1 MGSRP
6 TSAHE
11 RRDGAGGRVD
21 GAVSAGPRACEGRE
35 RNDARGM
42 MVHQG
47 EKTSLLWVRRRFP
60 IGGPVPDDQVG
71 GPA

>member
-1 MGSRP
+1 
-6 TSAHE
+6 
-11 RRDGAGGRVD
+11 VD

-60 IGGPVPDDQVG
+60 VGGPVPDDQVG